1 MLLRKILGLS
11 LPVLFGMISYTTIN
25 VADTYMVSQLGEDAI
40 AATGIGGLAY
50 FTILSFLMGG
60 SVGIQI
66 LTSRRLGEKKEIEL
80 GRIGTNILYI
90 GVLIA
95 IFLTIFGVYLS
106 KEFVELIT
114 VQTSISESATGY
126 LRIRFMG
133 TIFFVLQY
141 FVRGYLDGLGDTY
154 VGMLAAF
161 FTMLANIFLNWIF
174 IYGNLGSDAL
184 GVRGAAIASS
194 LAGGVGFLITIGF
207 LLRTRILQYFQ
218 MAGWRLDLEI
228 LKNTFSI
235 GLPSAIDASLTNLSF
250 LGFNKIAASIGVSS
264 VAGSQVIFS
273 VLSISFMP
281 GMAFGVAA
289 TTLLGQGMGE
299 GKFRYA
305 ELGTYHSARYAA
317 IVMGVM
323 GVFFIIFGKW
333 IIFQFGGSNSL
344 VAEAYPGLVAVALVQ
359 VGDAYHMV
367 LGAALRSAGYV
378 LWVPII
384 YFLASYCIM
393 LPTAYLLGIGFGL
406 GTTGLWSSI
415 SLWLIFLFGIFY
427 WKFRQGTWKNKRI

>member
-1 MLLRKILGLS
+1 MLLREILRLS
-11 LPVLFGMISYTTIN
+11 LPVLLGMISYTTIN
-25 VADTYMVSQLGEDAI
+25 VADTYMVSQLGEEAI

-66 LTSRRLGEKKEIEL
+66 LTSRRFGEKKEIEL
-80 GRIGTNILYI
+80 GRIGINILYL
-90 GVLIA
+90 GVIIA
-95 IFLTIFGVYLS
+95 I
-106 KEFVELIT
+106 LIT
-114 VQTSISESATGY
+114 FAGLYFSDNFIALITEEPKISQSAADY
-126 LRIRFMG
+126 LRFRFMG
-133 TIFFVLQY
+133 TLFFVLQY

-161 FTMLANIFLNWIF
+161 FTMVANIFLNWVF
-174 IYGNLGSDAL
+174 IYGNLGSEAL
-184 GVRGAAIASS
+184 GIRGAAIASS
-194 LAGGVGFLITIGF
+194 LAGGIGFLVTVGF
-207 LLRTRILQYFQ
+207 LLRTEILSYFRS
-218 MAGWRLDLEI
+218 AGWGLDMEI

-250 LGFNKIAASIGVSS
+250 LGFNKIAAGIGVSS

-289 TTLLGQGMGE
+289 TTLLGKGMGE

-317 IVMGVM
+317 FVMGIM
-323 GVFFIIFGKW
+323 GLLFIVFGKW
-333 IIFQFGGSNSL
+333 IIFQFGGSESL

-367 LGAALRSAGYV
+367 LGAARSSDGYV
-378 LWVPII
+378 LWVPLV
-384 YFLASYCIM
+384 YFLVSYCIM
-393 LPTAYLLGIGFGL
+393 LPTAYFLGVGMGL

>member
-1 MLLRKILGLS
+1 MLLREILGLS
-11 LPVLFGMISYTTIN
+11 LPVLLGMISYTTIN
-25 VADTYMVSQLGEDAI
+25 VADTYMVSQLGEEAI

-66 LTSRRLGEKKEIEL
+66 LTSRRFGEKKEIEL
-80 GRIGTNILYI
+80 GRIGINILYL

-95 IFLTIFGVYLS
+95 IFITFAGLYFSDNFIS
-106 KEFVELIT
+106 LIT
-114 VQTSISESATGY
+114 DEPKISQSATDY
-126 LRIRFMG
+126 LRFRFIG
-133 TIFFVLQY
+133 TLFFVLQY

-161 FTMLANIFLNWIF
+161 FTMIANIFLNWVL
-174 IYGNLGSDAL
+174 IYGNLGSEAL
-184 GVRGAAIASS
+184 GIRGAAIASS
-194 LAGGVGFLITIGF
+194 LAGGIGF
-207 LLRTRILQYFQ
+207 LVTTGFLFRTEILTYFRS
-218 MAGWRLDLEI
+218 AGWGLDIEI

-289 TTLLGQGMGE
+289 TTLLGKGMGE

-317 IVMGVM
+317 FVMGIM
-323 GVFFIIFGKW
+323 GILFIIFGKW
-333 IIFQFGGSNSL
+333 IIFQFGGSETL
-344 VAEAYPGLVAVALVQ
+344 VTEAYPGLVAVALVQ

-378 LWVPII
+378 LWVPLV
-384 YFLASYCIM
+384 YFLVSYCIM
-393 LPTAYLLGIGFGL
+393 LPTAYFLGIGMGL

-427 WKFRQGTWKNKRI
+427 WKFRQGTWKSKRI